1 MNLRKQVEPLFSAA
15 LQASSV
21 QRHAQR
27 ATSQLTWVKRWLRRA
42 SENHHGQSRS
52 STHLSVRGGV
62 GQWRRRCRLTGLFI
76 RDLRENFVDEPLQT
90 HGTLVELAMRLGLL
104 GARAEIF
111 VGNVE
116 RDQHSQ
122 AEGVA
127 GRRGIGGG
135 AHLLIDVRR
144 QLRDV
149 ALVERAPDR
158 VGLPRDLD
166 RDQSA
171 RQMASSCSSISATR
185 ARTRSRSSRSAV
197 SSLPAASASAS
208 RARSASISWTSRA
221 LSPAARACSARS
233 CAIICTS
240 RRTFSSR
247 RSIGSSSVVRAA
259 AAVFTSRVVPLVSES
274 GPRQMVP
281 RTVGT
286 RNCQLPTSNSPTE
299 LEKSFGS
306 WELAIGG

>member
-62 GQWRRRCRLTGLFI
+62 GQWQRGCRLTSLFFS
-76 RDLRENFVDEPLQT
+76 DLRENLVDEPLQT
-90 HGTLVELAMRLGLL
+90 HGTLVELPMRLGLL
-104 GARAEIF
+104 RAGAEIF
-111 VGNVE
+111 VGDVE
-116 RDQHSQ
+116 GDEHGKAQR
-122 AEGVA
+122 VA

-135 AHLLIDVRR
+135 AHLLIDIRR
-144 QLRDV
+144 QLRNV
-149 ALVERAPDR
+149 ALIERAPDR
-158 VGLPRDLD
+158 IALPRDLD
-166 RDQSA
+166 RDQSG

-185 ARTRSRSSRSAV
+185 ARTRSRSSRSAIN
-197 SSLPAASASAS
+197 SLPAVSASAR
-208 RARSASISWTSRA
+208 RARSPSSSWTSRA

-240 RRTFSSR
+240 RRIFSSR

-259 AAVFTSRVVPLVSES
+259 AAVFTIRCVPLVSES

-281 RTVGT
+281 RAMLVGQ
-286 RNCQLPTSNSPTE
+286 RSKVKGQ
-299 LEKSFGS
+299 KSFCP
-306 WELAIGG
+306 LTFAF

>member
-62 GQWRRRCRLTGLFI
+62 GQWRGRSWLTSLFI
-76 RDLRENFVDEPLQT
+76 SDLRENFVDEPLQT
-90 HGTLVELAMRLGLL
+90 KGTLVERPVRLGLL
-104 GARAEIF
+104 AARAEVF
-111 VGNVE
+111 VGNVQRHE
-116 RDQHSQ
+116 HGKAQR
-122 AEGVA
+122 VA

-135 AHLLIDVRR
+135 AHLLIDIRR

-158 VGLPRDLD
+158 IALPGDLD
-166 RDQSA
+166 GDQSG

-185 ARTRSRSSRSAV
+185 ARTR
-197 SSLPAASASAS
+197 
-208 RARSASISWTSRA
+208 
-221 LSPAARACSARS
+221 
-233 CAIICTS
+233 
-240 RRTFSSR
+240 
-247 RSIGSSSVVRAA
+247 
-259 AAVFTSRVVPLVSES
+259 
-274 GPRQMVP
+274 
-281 RTVGT
+281 
-286 RNCQLPTSNSPTE
+286 
-299 LEKSFGS
+299 
-306 WELAIGG
+306 